1 MGIITQVLIGLGLLY
16 VFIAAFSILCF
27 ACDKPFSGIWYYI
40 TSYSFG
46 LLFSLRFLTL
56 ISVNNNAINLYGIN
70 IPVTKSIAKT
80 QVFDVFKTICSSDNE
95 TIMLLFLINI
105 VLYISTLFILK
116 MTTRMN
122 TFKLRN
128 VFYCFLLLILTSRTV
143 KVGVSFEVYFTLL
156 IFALVL
162 YLIAA
167 FGKNMLSN
175 FRNTIK
181 DSVDNYKRRPKG
193 KNADTKRALK
203 TTNDNLNKEN
213 ANKNDNNSVKEIEY
227 GEKGYSNN

>member
-1 MGIITQVLIGLGLLY
+1 MGIITQILIGLGLLY
-16 VFIAAFSILCF
+16 IFVSAFSILCF

-40 TSYSFG
+40 ISYSFG

-80 QVFDVFKTICSSDNE
+80 QVFDIFKTICNSDNE

-105 VLYISTLFILK
+105 LLYISTLFVLK

-122 TFKLRN
+122 TFKLRS
-128 VFYCFLLLILTSRTV
+128 VFYCFLLLILTSKTV

-156 IFALVL
+156 VFALVL

-181 DSVDNYKRRPKG
+181 DSVDSYKRRPKG
-193 KNADTKRALK
+193 KNTDAKKALK

-227 GEKGYSNN
+227 GEESYSNN

>member
-1 MGIITQVLIGLGLLY
+1 MGIITQILIGLGLLY
-16 VFIAAFSILCF
+16 IFIAAFSIVCF
-27 ACDKPFSGIWYYI
+27 VCDKPFNGIWYYI
-40 TSYSFG
+40 TTYSFG
-46 LLFSLRFLTL
+46 LLFTLRFLTL
-56 ISVNNNAINLYGIN
+56 VSVNNNAINIYGIN

-80 QVFDVFKTICSSDNE
+80 QIFDVFKTICSSDNE

-122 TFKLRN
+122 TFKLRS
-128 VFYCFLLLILTSRTV
+128 VFYCFLLLILASRTV

-156 IFALVL
+156 VFALVL

-175 FRNTIK
+175 FKNTIK
-181 DSVDNYKRRPKG
+181 DSVDSYKRKPKS
-193 KNADTKRALK
+193 KKVDTKKSLK
-203 TTNDNLNKEN
+203 TTDSNLNKEN
-213 ANKNDNNSVKEIEY
+213 TNNNSVKEI
-227 GEKGYSNN
+227 